1 MNQPEAGRLS
11 GSAILINSKIKVMLK
26 TALIGAG
33 GKMGLRLTRN
43 LKDSGYIMSYHEVNP
58 AGIARLEE
66 IGIRTSDHE
75 PFIPESDIVILAV
88 PDTALEKV
96 SAEIIPSMKEGS
108 LVVTLDPAAAL
119 AGKLYDRE
127 GISYFITHPCHPSIF
142 NWEPDPEKM
151 KDHFGG
157 VMAKQSIV
165 CSLMK
170 GEEVDYKKGEEI
182 ARTFY
187 APVWRAHRISVEQMG
202 LLEPALVETLAST
215 CVYVIREGLN
225 EVIKRG
231 VPAEAARDFLLG
243 HLRIQMAVLFD
254 ELPGAVFSDAANK
267 ALQRGLK
274 EFIREDWKKV
284 FDPENVKDQIIA
296 IT

>member
-1 MNQPEAGRLS
+1 MN
-11 GSAILINSKIKVMLK
+11 KI
-26 TALIGAG
+26 TLIGAG

-43 LKDSGYIMSYHEVNP
+43 LKNSKYEVSYVECNPQGLEKLGEMGVAAIDSDKCVP
-58 AGIARLEE
+58 D
-66 IGIRTSDHE
+66 SD
-75 PFIPESDIVILAV
+75 FVILTV
-88 PDTALEKV
+88 PDILLEKV
-96 SAEIIPSMKEGS
+96 SSEIIPVMKPDA

-119 AGKLYDRE
+119 AGKLFIRRD
-127 GISYFITHPCHPSIF
+127 ISYFITHPCHPSIF
-142 NWEPDPEKM
+142 NWEPDQEAM

-157 VMAKQSIV
+157 AKAKQAIV

-170 GEEVDYKKGEEI
+170 GDDEDYRKGEEL

-187 APVWRAHRISVEQMG
+187 APVSIAHRISVEQMG

-215 CVYVIREGLN
+215 CVYVIRQGLD
-225 EVIKRG
+225 EVIKQG

-243 HLRIQMAVLFD
+243 HLRIQMAVLFN

-267 ALQRGLK
+267 ALQRGLR
-274 EFIREDWKKV
+274 EFIKDDWKKV
-284 FDPENVKDQIIA
+284 FEPGNVKEQIMA

>member
-1 MNQPEAGRLS
+1 
-11 GSAILINSKIKVMLK
+11 MLK

-33 GKMGLRLTRN
+33 GKMGLRLTQN
-43 LKDSGYIMSYHEVNP
+43 LRDSEYIMSYHEVNP
-58 AGIARLEE
+58 AGINRLEE
-66 IGIRTSDHE
+66 KGVRVSD
-75 PFIPESDIVILAV
+75 PGLCIPESDVVILAV
-88 PDTALEKV
+88 PDVALEKV
-96 SAEIIPSMKEGS
+96 TAEIIPVMKEEA

-165 CSLMK
+165 CSLLK
-170 GEEVDYKKGEEI
+170 GEEDDYIKGEKL
-182 ARTFY
+182 ACTFY

-215 CVYVIREGLN
+215 CIYVIREGLN

-243 HLRIQMAVLFD
+243 HLRIQMAVLFN

-274 EFIREDWKKV
+274 EFISEDWRKV
-284 FDPENVKDQIIA
+284 FEPENVKDQIIA